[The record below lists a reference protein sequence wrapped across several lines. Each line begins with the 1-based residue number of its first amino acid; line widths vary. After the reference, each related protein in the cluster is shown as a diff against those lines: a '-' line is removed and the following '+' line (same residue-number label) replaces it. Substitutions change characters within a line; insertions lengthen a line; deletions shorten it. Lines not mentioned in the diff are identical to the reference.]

1 LKRFRGEDS
10 FFGGRSFY
18 DIRDASGG
26 FVGFFSI
33 LFSVGLLSDV
43 INLPLGLLEIV
54 SIGIIDVSSWVPP
67 WILPVA

>member
-26 FVGFFSI
+26 FMGFFSI

-43 INLPLGLLEIV
+43 IDLPLGLLEIV
-54 SIGIIDVSSWVPP
+54 SIGIIDVSSWVPL